1 MKLKYEFTIMDM
13 GNGDISAVPV
23 GEGAEKFHGMLQLNK
38 DSLEIFEL
46 LKEHTTPYKLHDYLK
61 AKNSDATDQEI
72 ADALNPFL
80 LNLLK
85 EGLLI
90 MP

>member
-1 MKLKYEFTIMDM
+1 MKLRFEFSIMEM

-23 GEGAEKFHGMLQLNK
+23 GEGAEKFHGMLQLNE
-38 DSLEIFEL
+38 DSLEIFER
-46 LKEHTTPYKLHDYLK
+46 LKEHTTPYELHDFLK
-61 AKNSDATDQEI
+61 EKHPDATDDEI
-72 ADALNPFL
+72 ADTLNPFL
-80 LNLLK
+80 LRLLR